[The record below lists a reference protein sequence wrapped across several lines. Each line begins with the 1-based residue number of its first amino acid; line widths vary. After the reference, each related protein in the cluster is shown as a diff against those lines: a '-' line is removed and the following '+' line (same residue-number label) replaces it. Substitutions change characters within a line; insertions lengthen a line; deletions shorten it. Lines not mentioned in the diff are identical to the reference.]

1 LFGCDLEQINE
12 RPNENDTFL
21 DLVFTNVPLDM
32 AVEDAE
38 APLLNLDRRHK
49 AYEIEMQIC
58 SCKIEVM
65 EGDVKR
71 YRIKLAY
78 CMAIVDEL
86 DAVDWCSLFLGRW
99 VDQ

>member
-65 EGDVKR
+65 EGVWCM
-71 YRIKLAY
+71 AY
-78 CMAIVDEL
+78 GVWCMAIVDEL

-99 VDQ
+99 IDQ